1 MSGFQDVRDVMELSG
16 PSDATT
22 RVPAAKKQKTVERR
36 PDGITRELF
45 ALLGENPPPVA
56 IVESKFK
63 EKPRW
68 MGKVNPWVWK
78 PFNNPARSDGF
89 VLHHWE
95 RKTEPPQDLEYQFA
109 KFNVKVDVPI
119 YTDGEY
125 EVLKDPD
132 WTREETDYLFDLCR
146 EYDLRFVIIWDRY
159 EFPASGKARSV
170 EDIKARYY
178 SVCRSLMELRTPL
191 NQMTPEETQIFN
203 RLNFDKERET
213 ARKNMAEVLF
223 ARTPEQ
229 VKEEEMLL
237 VELTRITKNQAR
249 NLEERKELFGRLEV
263 PASQGSISPYTGSQ
277 GLAHLR
283 EMMVNSNDKNK
294 KRKSIAMASNNAN
307 NSDGPQQSPAVA
319 TSAERSGP
327 GGGSGGGPSQKD
339 TPQPKKQVRKLTE
352 EEELEFGVTY
362 HDKLTPGVKFRS
374 AMVSS
379 TVKGGTAQ
387 KVQAALAQLEISPR
401 LAMPTART
409 VQRFEQLQASVGVLL
424 DARKANDKIDNE
436 HRILKAQI
444 EAAKEE
450 S

>member
-16 PSDATT
+16 PTDATA
-22 RVPAAKKQKTVERR
+22 RVPIAKKQKTVERR

-78 PFNNPARSDGF
+78 PFENPARSDGL
-89 VLHHWE
+89 VLRHWE
-95 RKTEPPQDLEYQFA
+95 RKSEPSQDLEYQFG
-109 KFNVKVDVPI
+109 KFNVKVDVPA

-132 WTREETDYLFDLCR
+132 WTREETDYLFNLCR

-159 EFPASGKARSV
+159 EFPAGKSRSV

-178 SVCRSLMELRTPL
+178 SICRNLMELRTPL

-203 RLNFDKERET
+203 LLNFDKERET

-237 VELTRITKNQAR
+237 VELGRITKNQAK
-249 NLEERKELFGRLEV
+249 NLEERKELFNRLEV
-263 PASQGSISPYTGSQ
+263 PTSQGSIAAYTGSQ

-294 KRKSIAMASNNAN
+294 KRKSIALGSNNSN
-307 NSDGPQQSPAVA
+307 NTDGPQQSFAVA
-319 TSAERSGP
+319 TSAERLGP
-327 GGGSGGGPSQKD
+327 GGGGGGPSQKD
-339 TPQPKKQVRKLTE
+339 TPQPKKQVRKLTP

-362 HDKLTPGVKFRS
+362 HDKLTSGVKFRS
-374 AMVSS
+374 AMVTA

-387 KVQAALAQLEISPR
+387 KVQAALAQLDISPR
-401 LAMPTART
+401 LAMPTTRT
-409 VQRFEQLQASVGVLL
+409 VQKFEQLQTSVGVLL

-436 HRILKAQI
+436 QRVLKAQI
-444 EAAKEE
+444 EAAKEDT
-450 S
+450 

>member
-1 MSGFQDVRDVMELSG
+1 MSAR
-16 PSDATT
+16 
-22 RVPAAKKQKTVERR
+22 
-36 PDGITRELF
+36 
-45 ALLGENPPPVA
+45 
-56 IVESKFK
+56 
-63 EKPRW
+63 
-68 MGKVNPWVWK
+68 VWK
-78 PFNNPARSDGF
+78 PFENPARSDGL

-109 KFNVKVDVPI
+109 KFNVKVDI
-119 YTDGEY
+119 SAYTDGEY

-132 WTREETDYLFDLCR
+132 WTREETDYLFSLCR
-146 EYDLRFVIIWDRY
+146 EYDLRFIVIWDRY
-159 EFPASGKARSV
+159 EFTGGKPRTV

-203 RLNFDKERET
+203 LLNFDKERET
-213 ARKNMAEVLF
+213 ERKNMAEVLF

-237 VELTRITKNQAR
+237 VELARITKNQAK
-249 NLEERKELFGRLEV
+249 NLEERKELFSRLEV
-263 PASQGSISPYTGSQ
+263 PASQGSIAAYTGSQ

-283 EMMVNSNDKNK
+283 EMMVNGNDKNK
-294 KRKSIAMASNNAN
+294 KRKSIAMAGNSAN
-307 NSDGPQQSPAVA
+307 SADGLQQSPAVA
-319 TSAERSGP
+319 TSAERSGLG
-327 GGGSGGGPSQKD
+327 GGGSGPSQKD
-339 TPQPKKQVRKLTE
+339 TLQPKKQVRKLTE

-362 HDKLTPGVKFRS
+362 HDRLTPGVKFRS
-374 AMVSS
+374 AMVAV

-409 VQRFEQLQASVGVLL
+409 VRKFEQLQASVGVLL

-436 HRILKAQI
+436 QRVLRAQI
-444 EAAKEE
+444 EAAKED

>member
-16 PSDATT
+16 PTDAAV

-78 PFNNPARSDGF
+78 PFENSARSDGL

-109 KFNVKVDVPI
+109 KFNVRADVPA

-132 WTREETDYLFDLCR
+132 WTREETDYLFNLCR

-159 EFPASGKARSV
+159 EFVGGKPRSV

-203 RLNFDKERET
+203 LLNFDKERET

-237 VELTRITKNQAR
+237 VELARITRGQAK
-249 NLEERKELFGRLEV
+249 NLEERKELFNRLEV
-263 PASQGSISPYTGSQ
+263 PASQGSIAAYTGSQ

-294 KRKSIAMASNNAN
+294 KRKSIALASNNASN
-307 NSDGPQQSPAVA
+307 ADGPQQSPAIA

-327 GGGSGGGPSQKD
+327 GGGGSGPSLKD
-339 TPQPKKQVRKLTE
+339 TPQPKKQVRKLTT

-362 HDKLTPGVKFRS
+362 HDKLTSGVKFRS
-374 AMVSS
+374 AMVAA

-387 KVQAALAQLEISPR
+387 KVQAALAQLEISPK

-409 VQRFEQLQASVGVLL
+409 VQKFEQLQASVGALL

-436 HRILKAQI
+436 QRVLKAQA
-444 EAAKEE
+444 EAAKED